1 MMFRRH
7 MQDIRQRMDH
17 FEQLVEVKGHK
28 DLRDL
33 VVLDAVV
40 EVEIDSSKGNLQFTI
55 YNFTNVRRGIT
66 SWLSNH

>member
-17 FEQLVEVKGHK
+17 FEQFGRSKGPQ

-40 EVEIDSSKGNLQFTI
+40 EVEIDSSKRKFTI

>member
-17 FEQLVEVKGHK
+17 FEQFGRSKGHK

-40 EVEIDSSKGNLQFTI
+40 EVEIDSSKGKFTI
-55 YNFTNVRRGIT
+55 YN
-66 SWLSNH
+66 L